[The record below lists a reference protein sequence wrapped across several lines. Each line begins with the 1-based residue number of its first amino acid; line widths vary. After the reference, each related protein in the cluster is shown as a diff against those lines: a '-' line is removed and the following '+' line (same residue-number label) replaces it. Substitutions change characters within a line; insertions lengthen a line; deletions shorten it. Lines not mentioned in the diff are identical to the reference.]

1 MMDYSEVLDFSD
13 KGESKLEILK
23 FGYSWAEEMEKQERL
38 EAMELDERKREE
50 TVNYNEILDFS
61 DKGETKLEIL
71 KFNYSWSEEVER
83 QERLETMALEERERK
98 KIVKAL
104 MRKVHQELIDTIT
117 RKTNERL
124 KIWSAMM
131 RKKEEM
137 ETVHEELRDTVP
149 RKLKEMEKLQTEM
162 MNKRELMK
170 SVHRELKIDIE
181 RRKTARDMERKVLQ
195 ECMEKVAK
203 RTNYRTD
210 IQADIHRKIEIMGA
224 VHREIVR
231 VHVEGREKDRLIKVF
246 VRNIIIVANEKV
258 RKDIVSEFISNV
270 INMAKEQLQNQL
282 QQSSRETASAM
293 KIHIGQFQQTM
304 QEKSKSS
311 TKERQLQATEENEK
325 ETYFPRKLFLF
336 NIESFKDSP
345 KCNEP
350 NLAKYTPNLS
360 SSLPNSSSSDEHTHG
375 TCSEKKSS
383 PTKTRKSIRTRVL
396 KFFGLR

>member
-104 MRKVHQELIDTIT
+104 MRKVHQELI
-117 RKTNERL
+117 
-124 KIWSAMM
+124 
-131 RKKEEM
+131 
-137 ETVHEELRDTVP
+137 DTVP